1 MREREWVDSHKDG
14 MRLLSEVARLYYIE
28 DLSQE
33 QIARRV
39 GGSRSNVS
47 RMLKEARSRG
57 LVEIRVHTELDT
69 LPRLQE
75 ELRSRTGLRECL
87 VLANVDL
94 ESRAS
99 KPADSR
105 AAMAAFAARYLQE
118 NIADGSILGVGWS
131 RTIYRSVNSGY
142 LKNKSDVNVVQLM
155 GSVGSSI
162 PELNGISIAARL
174 ADVLG
179 ANAHYL
185 PAPML
190 VADAAVHS
198 GLLRDRNI
206 RETLDVAQRADAMVV
221 GVGEIGRDHGQYLT
235 GYLDDGDL
243 DYIQRSG
250 AVGDV
255 CGSYFS
261 KDGSLIPLEMNERT
275 VAIGFEGMRRIPI
288 RIGVSWGA
296 QKALANIGAARSR
309 LLNVLI
315 TDENATREMLNIL
328 DGESLSSQ
336 PKENSA

>member
-1 MREREWVDSHKDG
+1 MRVDLHKDG
-14 MRLLSEVARLYYIE
+14 VRSLSEVARLYYIE

-33 QIARRV
+33 QIARRI

-57 LVEIRVHTELDT
+57 LVEIRVHTALDT

-75 ELRSRTGLRECL
+75 ELRSRMGMRECL

-99 KPADSR
+99 KSADSR

-142 LKNKSDVNVVQLM
+142 LRNKSDVSVVQLM
-155 GSVGSSI
+155 GSVSSSV

-174 ADVLG
+174 ADALG

-190 VADAAVHS
+190 VTDAAVRN

-206 RETLDVAQRADAMVV
+206 RETMDVAQRADAIVV
-221 GVGEIGRDHGQYLT
+221 GVGEISRDHGQYLT
-235 GYLDDGDL
+235 GYFDDEDL

-250 AVGDV
+250 AVGDI

-275 VAIGFEGMRRIPI
+275 VAIGFEDMRRIPT

-296 QKALANIGAARSR
+296 QKARANIGAVRSG

-328 DGESLSSQ
+328 DGESL
-336 PKENSA
+336 